1 MPSKLNPA
9 DDATRGLKFS
19 TSEKN
24 ERWVNGPEFL
34 YTPKEEWPTQPTS
47 LTISNEDKE
56 IKRMK
61 CNTAVVSSFDVVIE
75 LLEKI
80 TSKWHRM
87 KRIIATI
94 LSWRSKTSIDV
105 ELLRK
110 AEQAILRMVQRR
122 TFREEIDI
130 LTKSPKEGV
139 KKGSSLVKLSPF
151 LDQHGILRVGG
162 RIQNS
167 DVPFH
172 MKHPIILPR
181 RCTTTNLIIE
191 HFHGNLEHSGRISTL
206 NEIRCNGY
214 WVINGNSLVRFII
227 SKCLKCRVLRGNCSN
242 PRMSDLPSDR
252 INPCPPFTYCGL
264 DMFGPFVIR
273 ERRSD
278 LKRYGII
285 FTCLSSRAVHFE
297 SVNSMD
303 TDSFILCLRRFIGRR
318 GAVRT
323 IRCDNGTN
331 FIGAKHELQKAFKE
345 MDTKKIS
352 DYLLRSGTDFLITW
366 KHNPPYSS
374 NFGGVWER
382 LIRSARS
389 ILDGLML
396 SHGHSLNDESF
407 RTFLVEVEA
416 IMNSRPLTTDGLSD
430 PDNIQIL
437 SPANLLTMKSNVI
450 LPPPGTFQKEDLYC
464 RRRWRRIQHL
474 SNEFWSKW
482 RKEYLQQLQTR
493 TKWSTNTK
501 REAKVG
507 DVMLL
512 KDENSQRN
520 NWKMAVVTKTQAGS
534 DSVVRSV
541 TIRCGNTEYVR
552 PINKLVMLV
561 ENDS

>member
-1 MPSKLNPA
+1 
-9 DDATRGLKFS
+9 
-19 TSEKN
+19 
-24 ERWVNGPEFL
+24 
-34 YTPKEEWPTQPTS
+34 
-47 LTISNEDKE
+47 
-56 IKRMK
+56 
-61 CNTAVVSSFDVVIE
+61 
-75 LLEKI
+75 
-80 TSKWHRM
+80 
-87 KRIIATI
+87 
-94 LSWRSKTSIDV
+94 
-105 ELLRK
+105 
-110 AEQAILRMVQRR
+110 
-122 TFREEIDI
+122 
-130 LTKSPKEGV
+130 
-139 KKGSSLVKLSPF
+139 
-151 LDQHGILRVGG
+151 
-162 RIQNS
+162 
-167 DVPFH
+167 
-172 MKHPIILPR
+172 
-181 RCTTTNLIIE
+181 
-191 HFHGNLEHSGRISTL
+191 
-206 NEIRCNGY
+206 
-214 WVINGNSLVRFII
+214 
-227 SKCLKCRVLRGNCSN
+227 
-242 PRMSDLPSDR
+242 
-252 INPCPPFTYCGL
+252 
-264 DMFGPFVIR
+264 
-273 ERRSD
+273 
-278 LKRYGII
+278 
-285 FTCLSSRAVHFE
+285 
-297 SVNSMD
+297 
-303 TDSFILCLRRFIGRR
+303 
-318 GAVRT
+318 
-323 IRCDNGTN
+323 
-331 FIGAKHELQKAFKE
+331 

-389 ILDGLML
+389 ILDGLTL